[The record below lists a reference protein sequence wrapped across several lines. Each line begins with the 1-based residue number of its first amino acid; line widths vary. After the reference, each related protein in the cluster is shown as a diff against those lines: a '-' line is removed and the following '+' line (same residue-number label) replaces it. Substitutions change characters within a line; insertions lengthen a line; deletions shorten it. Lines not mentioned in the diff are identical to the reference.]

1 MRNYIH
7 SRTMNYT
14 QFFFLKKTT
23 IFQKKIII
31 MKKLSQ
37 KKKIH
42 KTSPDVNQDKSFDLV
57 RPNSTLFLW
66 LRTNVNSSCSFNLPQ
81 SLDEMIRKF
90 SVYFECIEW
99 CFEYTILAEYHM
111 LCVFFSR
118 TPYAMLA
125 AWELITCRYKSS
137 WRMIQVYGS
146 ELIDGMKK
154 VTDYGR
160 TQHFACL
167 LGSS

>member
-1 MRNYIH
+1 
-7 SRTMNYT
+7 
-14 QFFFLKKTT
+14 
-23 IFQKKIII
+23 

-90 SVYFECIEW
+90 SVYFECIE
-99 CFEYTILAEYHM
+99 
-111 LCVFFSR
+111 
-118 TPYAMLA
+118 
-125 AWELITCRYKSS
+125 
-137 WRMIQVYGS
+137 
-146 ELIDGMKK
+146 
-154 VTDYGR
+154 
-160 TQHFACL
+160 
-167 LGSS
+167 